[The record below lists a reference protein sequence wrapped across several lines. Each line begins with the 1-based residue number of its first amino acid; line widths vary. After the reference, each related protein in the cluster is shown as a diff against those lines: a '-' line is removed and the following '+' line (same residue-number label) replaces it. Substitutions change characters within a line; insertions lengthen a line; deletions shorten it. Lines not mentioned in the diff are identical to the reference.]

1 MGTLSIFQGELADG
15 CSDLYARG
23 FITADG
29 NTNKFPLKMKE
40 PCITEAITIL
50 KRKGLF
56 PDHDSDDDEMVFGD
70 DDFPSADDEAEAPAE
85 APAEVPTEP
94 PAESPAAYVPKADL
108 TPDQQKNL
116 KKVVKEGGKRGV
128 EIEGAADMG
137 GLQYFCTSVDES
149 QGDLDL
155 MDHCIAA
162 MNAQPVP
169 GEEERK
175 GCSGHIGKMIFS
187 AGDHHLGVAA
197 YIPAEMK
204 GKLDATEWLKQ
215 VLGLFQGELAD
226 GCSELYARGFVKADS
241 NANKFPL
248 KKRALH
254 HGGDQHPQEER
265 VLPRCRLR

>member
-1 MGTLSIFQGELADG
+1 MGKVVKEGGKRGVEIEGAADRGGHQDFCTSVDESQGDLDLMDHCIAAMNAQPVPGEEERKGYSGHIGKMIFSAGDHQLGVVAYVPADKKGELDATEWLKQTLSIFQGELADG

-50 KRKGLF
+50 KKKGLF

-85 APAEVPTEP
+85 APSDP
-94 PAESPAAYVPKADL
+94 PAQSPTAYVPKADL

-155 MDHCIAA
+155 LDHCIAA

-169 GEEERK
+169 
-175 GCSGHIGKMIFS
+175 
-187 AGDHHLGVAA
+187 
-197 YIPAEMK
+197 
-204 GKLDATEWLKQ
+204 
-215 VLGLFQGELAD
+215 
-226 GCSELYARGFVKADS
+226 
-241 NANKFPL
+241 
-248 KKRALH
+248 
-254 HGGDQHPQEER
+254 
-265 VLPRCRLR
+265 